1 MLLVD
6 GFETVSGAFTAR
18 IITIL
23 FVFDMMMMRRR
34 REYLREFLR
43 HAGKDLLKT
52 EKDKKSSPAH
62 SFLSS
67 KVFLSLSLSL
77 SFICCELK
85 VQRQKR
91 RDTEERV
98 INEINVMSASMSTS
112 MALGARHSVAQRKKV
127 SSSSSSRPK
136 HFRRGRHTAI
146 TTVVPK
152 AAVSEPQDK
161 AEAAA
166 ARLKQLEEMQMDED
180 ANKEVI
186 SSGVRQAFPL
196 SMVIGQEKIK
206 SALLLGGVDGALG
219 GIAISGKRGT
229 AKSIMARGLHALLPP
244 IEVVKGS
251 YANSDPEN
259 PREWETGL
267 ANIVQKNPKT
277 GNIETFIKE
286 APFVQVP
293 LGVTEDRLVGT
304 VDIEESMKQGK
315 TVFQPGLLA
324 EAHRGI
330 LYVDE
335 INLLDDSVSNL
346 LLSVL
351 AEGVN
356 VVEREGI
363 TLRHP
368 CRPLLIATF
377 NPEEG
382 QLREHLLDRIAVTLS
397 ADQVMKFED
406 RVSAVDQAM
415 GFQDQADISVKNAAE
430 ATDGIKSTIILA
442 REWLKEC
449 TISREQVEYLVK
461 EATRGKVQGHRAE
474 LFAVRAAKALAA
486 LDGRSKVN
494 ADDLKEAVRLVII
507 PRSELSD
514 MEEPPPPEDEQP
526 PPPPPPPEDNMDDDE
541 DQDEDEDEDENE
553 EEEEDDVPDIPEE
566 FVFDAEGVVMDDE
579 VMQFAKATN
588 RSGGRSGRSKNV
600 IFSQDRGRYIK
611 PVLPKGNTIR
621 LAVDA
626 TLRAAAPYQ
635 AARRN
640 RDPNAEK
647 KKVYVEKGD
656 MRAKKLARK
665 SGALIIFLVDAS
677 GSMALNRMNASK
689 GAALSILEDSYK
701 SRDQVCIIPFR
712 GDEAEVLLPPSRS
725 ISMARNRLDTM
736 PCGGGSPLA
745 HGLSVAARTGINAM
759 SSGDVSR
766 VTVVCLTDG
775 RANVALGKS
784 MGDPEFMSPDA
795 PKLSN
800 EELQSE
806 VYDMAKLMT
815 GNGMSLLVID
825 TENKFV
831 SSGMAEEMAQ
841 KCGGKYYYLP
851 NGTDQEIAAAT
862 ANAMAESKA

>member
-1 MLLVD
+1 M
-6 GFETVSGAFTAR
+6 
-18 IITIL
+18 
-23 FVFDMMMMRRR
+23 
-34 REYLREFLR
+34 
-43 HAGKDLLKT
+43 
-52 EKDKKSSPAH
+52 
-62 SFLSS
+62 
-67 KVFLSLSLSL
+67 
-77 SFICCELK
+77 
-85 VQRQKR
+85 QRQKR

-526 PPPPPPPEDNMDDDE
+526 PPPPPPEDNMDDDE
-541 DQDEDEDEDENE
+541 DQDEDEDENENE

-784 MGDPEFMSPDA
+784 MRDPEFMSPDA

>member
-1 MLLVD
+1 M
-6 GFETVSGAFTAR
+6 
-18 IITIL
+18 
-23 FVFDMMMMRRR
+23 
-34 REYLREFLR
+34 
-43 HAGKDLLKT
+43 
-52 EKDKKSSPAH
+52 
-62 SFLSS
+62 
-67 KVFLSLSLSL
+67 
-77 SFICCELK
+77 
-85 VQRQKR
+85 QRQKR

-461 EATRGKVQGHRAE
+461 EAIRGKVQGHRAE

-541 DQDEDEDEDENE
+541 DQDEDENE

-784 MGDPEFMSPDA
+784 MRDPEFMSPDA

>member
-1 MLLVD
+1 
-6 GFETVSGAFTAR
+6 
-18 IITIL
+18 
-23 FVFDMMMMRRR
+23 
-34 REYLREFLR
+34 
-43 HAGKDLLKT
+43 
-52 EKDKKSSPAH
+52 
-62 SFLSS
+62 
-67 KVFLSLSLSL
+67 
-77 SFICCELK
+77 
-85 VQRQKR
+85 
-91 RDTEERV
+91 
-98 INEINVMSASMSTS
+98 MSASMSAS
-112 MALGARHSVAQRKKV
+112 MALGARHGVAQRKV
-127 SSSSSSRPK
+127 SSSSSISKPISR
-136 HFRRGRHTAI
+136 RRRSDPF
-146 TTVVPK
+146 VPK

-166 ARLKQLEEMQMDED
+166 ARLKQLEEMQMEED
-180 ANKEVI
+180 AKKEVM

-267 ANIVQKNPKT
+267 ANIVQKDET
-277 GNIETFIKE
+277 GKIETFIKE

-406 RVSAVDQAM
+406 RVLAVDQAM
-415 GFQDQADISVKNAAE
+415 GFQDEADLSVKNAAE

-541 DQDEDEDEDENE
+541 DQDEDEDENENE

>member
-1 MLLVD
+1 M
-6 GFETVSGAFTAR
+6 
-18 IITIL
+18 
-23 FVFDMMMMRRR
+23 
-34 REYLREFLR
+34 
-43 HAGKDLLKT
+43 
-52 EKDKKSSPAH
+52 
-62 SFLSS
+62 
-67 KVFLSLSLSL
+67 
-77 SFICCELK
+77 
-85 VQRQKR
+85 QRQKR

-486 LDGRSKVN
+486 LEGRSKVN

-514 MEEPPPPEDEQP
+514 MEEQPPPEDEQ
-526 PPPPPPPEDNMDDDE
+526 PPPPPEDNMDDDE
-541 DQDEDEDEDENE
+541 DQDEDEDENENE

-784 MGDPEFMSPDA
+784 MRDPEFMSPDA

>member
-1 MLLVD
+1 
-6 GFETVSGAFTAR
+6 
-18 IITIL
+18 
-23 FVFDMMMMRRR
+23 
-34 REYLREFLR
+34 
-43 HAGKDLLKT
+43 
-52 EKDKKSSPAH
+52 
-62 SFLSS
+62 
-67 KVFLSLSLSL
+67 
-77 SFICCELK
+77 
-85 VQRQKR
+85 
-91 RDTEERV
+91 
-98 INEINVMSASMSTS
+98 MSASMFAS
-112 MALGARHSVAQRKKV
+112 MALGARHSVAQRKNV
-127 SSSSSSRPK
+127 SSSSSSRAN
-136 HFRRGRHTAI
+136 FRGRRHASSTAPI

-166 ARLKQLEEMQMDED
+166 ARLKQLEEMQMEED
-180 ANKEVI
+180 ANKEVM

-267 ANIVQKNPKT
+267 ANIVQKNPET
-277 GNIETFIKE
+277 GKIETFIKE

-406 RVSAVDQAM
+406 RVLAVDQAM
-415 GFQDQADISVKNAAE
+415 GFQDKADESVKNAAE

-449 TISREQVEYLVK
+449 TITREQVEYLVK
-461 EATRGKVQGHRAE
+461 EATRGRVQGHRAE

-514 MEEPPPPEDEQP
+514 MEEQPPPEDEQP
-526 PPPPPPPEDNMDDDE
+526 PPPPPPPEDNMDDDQ
-541 DQDEDEDEDENE
+541 DQEEDEDENENE

-566 FVFDAEGVVMDDE
+566 FIFDAEGVVMDDE

-588 RSGGRSGRSKNV
+588 RSGGRTGRSKNV

-640 RDPNAEK
+640 RDPNEVK

-701 SRDQVCIIPFR
+701 SRDEVCIIPFR
-712 GDEAEVLLPPSRS
+712 GDEAEVL
-725 ISMARNRLDTM
+725 
-736 PCGGGSPLA
+736 
-745 HGLSVAARTGINAM
+745 
-759 SSGDVSR
+759 
-766 VTVVCLTDG
+766 
-775 RANVALGKS
+775 
-784 MGDPEFMSPDA
+784 
-795 PKLSN
+795 
-800 EELQSE
+800 
-806 VYDMAKLMT
+806 
-815 GNGMSLLVID
+815 
-825 TENKFV
+825 
-831 SSGMAEEMAQ
+831 
-841 KCGGKYYYLP
+841 
-851 NGTDQEIAAAT
+851 
-862 ANAMAESKA
+862 